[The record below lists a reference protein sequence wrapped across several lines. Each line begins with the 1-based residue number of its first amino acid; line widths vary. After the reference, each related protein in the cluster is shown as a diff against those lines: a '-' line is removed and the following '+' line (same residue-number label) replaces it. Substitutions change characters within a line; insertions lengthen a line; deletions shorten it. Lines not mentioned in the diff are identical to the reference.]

1 LLYLK
6 YIGIAG
12 LKEWIIGSSII
23 KKALIEAR
31 KRPGGIQLVLTRL
44 CMSLWWQGRSE
55 MSLDLTKKTFLPVS
69 QHSRLSDQSRGFSQ
83 NENPHH

>member
-55 MSLDLTKKTFLPVS
+55 EFFNPKFPDSHVEN
-69 QHSRLSDQSRGFSQ
+69 HSTDSSVQ
-83 NENPHH
+83 